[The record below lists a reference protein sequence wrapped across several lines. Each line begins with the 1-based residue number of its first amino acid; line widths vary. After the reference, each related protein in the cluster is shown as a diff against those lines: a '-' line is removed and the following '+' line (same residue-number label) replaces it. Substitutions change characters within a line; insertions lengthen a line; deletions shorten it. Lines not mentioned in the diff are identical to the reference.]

1 MKLTAAAMVPT
12 PLTIRPRA
20 QKSVAAER
28 AKVRSVSG
36 A

>member
-1 MKLTAAAMVPT
+1 MKLTAAVIVPT

-20 QKSVAAER
+20 QKSVAALGENVF
-28 AKVRSVSG
+28 AVSG